1 MRVVA
6 VCNLKGG
13 TGKTTVAVHLAHAWA
28 EAGNRVALVD
38 ADPQG
43 SALRWAE
50 LAGDGWQVPVLGLPS
65 RDLHRKLRGVV
76 HEDRTDV
83 VVLDTPPL
91 EDQAGIV
98 TSALRVAT
106 EVVVTLAAHMIE
118 LDRLRP
124 VWRAIEDVE
133 PLREQP
139 AAVTVLLN
147 RVDRRAKAPAEMRAA
162 LVAAGRPVLVA
173 DVPRRESLAQSFG
186 AHVVVDEPWRTVIEE
201 LDAGLSVTN
210 EGSSVSGQ
218 ARP

>member
-28 EAGNRVALVD
+28 QAGKRVALVD

-98 TSALRVAT
+98 ASALRVAT
-106 EVVVTLAAHMIE
+106 DVVVTLAAHMIE
-118 LDRLRP
+118 LDRLLP

-133 PLREQP
+133 PLRERS

-162 LVAAGRPVLVA
+162 LSAAGRPVLTT

-186 AHVVVDEPWRTVIEE
+186 APVVIDESWRAVIAE
-201 LDAGLSVTN
+201 LDAGPPAATLAADAPRK
-210 EGSSVSGQ
+210 
-218 ARP
+218 ARA